1 MYRKILRE
9 LTCENDSQS
18 ETRIDARGAGLAR
31 KAEKAWFATI
41 VLFEARRPDEC
52 VKPRIERAVRV

>member
-31 KAEKAWFATI
+31 KAEKVWFAI
-41 VLFEARRPDEC
+41 VLFEARWPDEC

>member
-1 MYRKILRE
+1 MYRKTLRE
-9 LTCENDSQS
+9 LTCKNDSQS

-31 KAEKAWFATI
+31 KAEKAWFAI
-41 VLFEARRPDEC
+41 VLLEARWPDEC